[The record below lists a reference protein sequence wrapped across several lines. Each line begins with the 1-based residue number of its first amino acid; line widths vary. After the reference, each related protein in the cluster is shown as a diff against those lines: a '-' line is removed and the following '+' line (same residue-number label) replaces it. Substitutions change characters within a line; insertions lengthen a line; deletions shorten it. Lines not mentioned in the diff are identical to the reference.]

1 MQVCL
6 SLEFQDGVHHLLDSK
21 IRAAAGEDDGGVAGE
36 KISLF
41 QQNLKY
47 FCLLSVMVRQALE
60 NFSPQLSLGAFV
72 AKVGLV
78 GLAPTFLEEQYL
90 GG

>member
-1 MQVCL
+1 MTCRPL
-6 SLEFQDGVHHLLDSK
+6 N
-21 IRAAAGEDDGGVAGE
+21 IRNYIREKAGGVVGE
-36 KISLF
+36 KISVF

-72 AKVGLV
+72 AKVGSV
-78 GLAPTFLEEQYL
+78 GSAPTFLEEQYS

>member
-36 KISLF
+36 KKPRKKPSEDRTWHA
-41 QQNLKY
+41 
-47 FCLLSVMVRQALE
+47 MW
-60 NFSPQLSLGAFV
+60 
-72 AKVGLV
+72 
-78 GLAPTFLEEQYL
+78 
-90 GG
+90 